1 MACPGL
7 ESPSLAR
14 YGTTRAA
21 LALGLAAAIAACG
34 GERETGPDPGSLDLV
49 GTKAEAAPDAA
60 VSAAGVDAAA
70 LHERAFVVDL
80 IQDLVFRNQRD
91 GWTLTTPEA
100 HVNVDKL
107 LKGGVDLVF
116 SAIAPEPGRPA
127 AASLDEQFAAA
138 EALAAGP
145 GGRVVLVPD
154 LDRARAERAAG
165 RVPMMVLLEG
175 ADGLAGRLDRLHE
188 YARRGLKIV
197 GLTGPRGGPFG
208 DSAASPGNP
217 GGLTGAGAELV
228 AACRDQGLVVDLT
241 HASPALFWDVLAG
254 QGALVAV
261 THTACRALREHPRN
275 LSDLQ
280 ILALARFGGVM
291 GLVFNPELIAPGADG
306 AAIADLVAHVERVR
320 ALGALDALALG
331 TDFGGIRPPSGL
343 PDVAALPAFTRALLE
358 AGLPPAEIE
367 GVLGGNALRLIDAA
381 ERRQEPSA
389 VSGRAPERP
398 INVDCEFYVGEIEG
412 VPVAVCDHD
421 LLGDGPRLPPE
432 SRIRLRLQDMRRTP
446 SRVEI
451 FGEPGTPWQVEA
463 QDLDGKVLV
472 LRGVALD
479 ERGRGS
485 LPMPA
490 GRNLARIFLSPTRE
504 SVLREAV
511 LWGR

>member
-1 MACPGL
+1 MRRM
-7 ESPSLAR
+7 ER
-14 YGTTRAA
+14 TTTALTILA
-21 LALGLAAAIAACG
+21 LAVLAACG
-34 GERETGPDPGSLDLV
+34 GERDRPDPGSLDLV
-49 GTKAEAAPDAA
+49 GTKAEATPDAA
-60 VSAAGVDAAA
+60 APAAAVDAAA

-116 SAIAPEPGRPA
+116 SAIAPEPGKSP
-127 AASLDEQFAAA
+127 AASLDDQLAAA
-138 EALAAGP
+138 EALAAGA

-175 ADGLAGRLDRLHE
+175 ADGLEGRIGLLHE

-208 DSAASPGNP
+208 DSAAAPRDP
-217 GGLTGAGAELV
+217 GGLTAAGAELV
-228 AACRDQGLVVDLT
+228 SACRDQGLVVDLT
-241 HASPALFWDVLAG
+241 HASPALFWDALAG

-261 THTACRALREHPRN
+261 THTACRTLREHPRN

-291 GLVFNPELIAPGADG
+291 GLVFNPELIASRDG
-306 AAIADLVAHVERVR
+306 SAAIGDIVAHVARVR
-320 ALGALDALALG
+320 ALGALEALALG
-331 TDFGGIRPPSGL
+331 TDFGGIRPPEGL
-343 PDVAALPAFTRALLE
+343 PDVAALPAFTRALLD
-358 AGLPPAEIE
+358 AGLSAAETE

-381 ERRQEPSA
+381 ERRQEPWA
-389 VSGRAPERP
+389 GSGLTPERP
-398 INVDCEFYVGEIEG
+398 IDVDCEFHVGEIEG
-412 VPVAVCDHD
+412 VPVAACDHD
-421 LLGDGPRLPPE
+421 LLGVGPRLPPAT
-432 SRIRLRLQDMRRTP
+432 RIRLRLQEMRRTP

-451 FGEPGTPWQVEA
+451 FGEAGTPWQVEA

-472 LRGVALD
+472 LRVVALD
-479 ERGRGS
+479 EQGRGS